1 MLKDQAKLPATK
13 KPVYLLE
20 DVARKIADLDRE
32 VKYLLNKAKTY
43 RPKEKPTDKTN
54 TTESTDNSTKTGV

>member
-1 MLKDQAKLPATK
+1 MEKEQAKLPPTK

-43 RPKEKPTDKTN
+43 RPKEKPTN
-54 TTESTDNSTKTGV
+54 TTESADNSTKTGV